1 MILSPGP
8 RKFLLVLHVSTS
20 VSLMGAVAG
29 FLVLAIVG
37 LVNSDP
43 TVGRSAYPAMNLLTR
58 ILILPLALVSLGVG
72 VVQSLVTPWGLF
84 RHWWIV
90 AKLAINFIVLAVLL
104 VQMRGIR
111 LVAEAAASGGSLDG
125 LFGVRASFIFHA
137 SGGLV
142 ALLVPLVLSIYKPR
156 GLTRYGWRKQA
167 EQ

>member
-8 RKFLLVLHVSTS
+8 RKILLVLHVSTS

-37 LVNSDP
+37 LVSSDP
-43 TVGRSAYPAMNLLTR
+43 TVGRIVYPAMNLLTR
-58 ILILPLALVSLGVG
+58 ILILPLVLVSLGVG

-125 LFGVRASFIFHA
+125 LFGVRASFILHA
-137 SGGLV
+137 TGGLL
-142 ALLVPLVLSIYKPR
+142 ALLVPLALSTYKPR

>member
-8 RKFLLVLHVSTS
+8 RKILLVLHVSTS

-43 TVGRSAYPAMNLLTR
+43 TVGRSVYPAMNLLTR
-58 ILILPLALVSLGVG
+58 ILILPLVLVSLGVG